1 MPLETEFRR
10 PPRSQSAS
18 VEWAGSGLDG
28 TVCFPPLIKPDRRFS
43 RIRLSQFL
51 ARRPRPTRQR
61 GLGRSR
67 TFMALIAQWAV
78 TSPLRLLL
86 TAEQVASL
94 RSPTGFPNQ
103 RSGAGSTLLRTPPT
117 SAIAARPPSFAEVVP
132 RV

>member
-1 MPLETEFRR
+1 MPRLPKLRFQRR
-10 PPRSQSAS
+10 MAWRQRVYLPAPLSIGARRKQSFEAAVHSQSAS

-43 RIRLSQFL
+43 RIRLSEFL

-103 RSGAGSTLLRTPPT
+103 RS
-117 SAIAARPPSFAEVVP
+117 
-132 RV
+132 